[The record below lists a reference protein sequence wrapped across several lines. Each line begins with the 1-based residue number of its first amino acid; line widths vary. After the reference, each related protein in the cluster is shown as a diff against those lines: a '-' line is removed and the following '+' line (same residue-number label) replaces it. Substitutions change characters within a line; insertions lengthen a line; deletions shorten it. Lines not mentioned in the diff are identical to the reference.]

1 MESEEKIISLRI
13 FMPEDLRN
21 EFKAVCARQGRNMS
35 EVVTEFV
42 KGYVTEHGIL
52 PSAVKSSFTEAS
64 KKKRTSTEEA
74 LFRASRF
81 VDEPDRDNLVPS
93 EDLPAETKKPTSAKT
108 KQTRGS
114 RRSS

>member
-13 FMPEDLRN
+13 FMLEDLRN

-42 KGYVTEHGIL
+42 KGYVAEHEIL
-52 PSAVKSSFTEAS
+52 PSAVKSSSTEAS
-64 KKKRTSTEEA
+64 KRTKTEKA
-74 LFRASRF
+74 LDRASRF

-93 EDLPAETKKPTSAKT
+93 EPEPTAKPAAKT
-108 KQTRGS
+108 KPAAARTK
-114 RRSS
+114 RSKT